1 MFDEMDRI
9 NQLRQQGFFCSQ
21 IILMEGLEMLGKR
34 SPEAVRA
41 MHPLANGLCG
51 SGELCGALTG
61 AAGLLGLYAGRGA
74 PEEESDYRLDGMV
87 LELVAWFKAQNLP
100 RYGGIRCD
108 EILEGSPANR
118 PARCPALVLES
129 LQKAKELLV
138 ENGFDLS
145 GLEA

>member
-1 MFDEMDRI
+1 MFDEMERI

-21 IILMEGLEMLGKR
+21 IILMEGLEMLGKH

-61 AAGLLGLYAGRGA
+61 GASLLGLYAGRGA
-74 PEEESDYRLDGMV
+74 PEDPADYRLDVMV
-87 LELVAWFKAQNLP
+87 QELVDWFREQNVP

-108 EILEGSPANR
+108 EILEGNPNNR
-118 PARCPALVLES
+118 PGRCPALVLDT

-145 GLEA
+145 GQEL